1 MRSIQSYLRR
11 EAVAVELTP
20 AVNWRTAVLA
30 LVLFGLFMGAMAL
43 VQFSTPDMPDNDGF
57 YHIRLAQI
65 MRTQGLK
72 PNFPWLPLTI
82 LNPREFYDHHFL
94 FHVGLI
100 PFTFGDLRLG
110 AKWASVVFASL
121 AFLSIW
127 WLLRGQRVPYSWL
140 WALGLLAVSQAFLYR
155 MSITR
160 VQSLSLAVLAWGLH
174 WMLTGKYARL
184 LPLAFLYVW
193 LYNAFPLLPITA
205 VLYSVAVWIA
215 EEKIELRPLIYASIG
230 VAAGLLINPYFP
242 VNLVFIYRHLLPKL
256 AETTAVQ
263 VGNEWYPYT
272 TRQLLE
278 NSPLALL
285 AFIGGVA
292 ALGLNNRRMDVR
304 TATGFLLA
312 TLFGLMLFQ
321 SRRFIEYLPP
331 FALIFAAFAWAPL
344 ISQASPTVGTLQ
356 DQMRRAAPAL
366 ILGGLIALGAWLM
379 LPAAAESVQGSK
391 PYDLYAKASAWLVEN
406 TLPGERIFHTDWDDF
421 PRLFYY
427 DTQNTYIV
435 GLDPTYLQLYNP
447 ELYDLWVEITQGNI
461 DQPSQAILER
471 FGSRYVHSDLLHEDF
486 IRQAEDDPA
495 MQEVYRDDQAVIYLI
510 SSPQ

>member
-1 MRSIQSYLRR
+1 MRFIQSYLRR
-11 EAVAVELTP
+11 EVVLVDSAP
-20 AVNWRTAVLA
+20 AINWRTAALT
-30 LVLFGLFMGAMAL
+30 LVLFGVFLGAMAL
-43 VQFSTPDMPDNDGF
+43 VQFSTPDMPDNDGY

-65 MRTQGLK
+65 MRIQGLK

-121 AFLSIW
+121 AFLSVW

-160 VQSLSLAVLAWGLH
+160 VQSLSLTVLAWGLH
-174 WMLTGKYARL
+174 WMLSGKYIRL

-193 LYNAFPLLPITA
+193 LYDAFPLLPIA
-205 VLYSVAVWIA
+205 AALYGVAVWLT
-215 EEKIELRPLIYASIG
+215 ERKIELRPLLYAAVG

-285 AFIGGVA
+285 AFIGGVI
-292 ALGLNNRRMDVR
+292 ALGLNDRRMDVR
-304 TATGFLLA
+304 SATSLLL
-312 TLFGLMLFQ
+312 TILFGLMLFQ

-331 FALIFAAFAWAPL
+331 FALIFAAFAWTPL
-344 ISQASPTVGTLQ
+344 LNRASPTETL
-356 DQMRRAAPAL
+356 RWERARQATSAL
-366 ILGGLIALGAWLM
+366 ILGALVVLGAWRM

-391 PYDLYAKASAWLVEN
+391 PYDLYANASAWLMEN

-427 DTQNTYIV
+427 NTQNTYIV

-447 ELYDLWVEITQGNI
+447 ELYDLWVDITQG
-461 DQPSQAILER
+461 DVELPSQVILER
-471 FGSRYVHSDLLHEDF
+471 FGSRYVHSDLFHEDF
-486 IRQAEDDPA
+486 IDQAENDPA
-495 MQEVYRDDQAVIYLI
+495 MLEVYRDDQAVIYLI
-510 SSPQ
+510 SSPP